1 MDINFSEIIQ
11 EGFGK
16 EYVFAEMVK
25 NYLDDTQQSGLNER
39 LYDKGLIAGQ
49 YDNFDSAFEELNS
62 LRDKNTTL
70 NDFEQEALEL
80 FDSVS
85 WTKTIESVKEKANE
99 KSEIALELEKI
110 ADKFV
115 SSARELINI
124 SGSITKG
131 KL

>member
-1 MDINFSEIIQ
+1 MDINFSKIIQ

-25 NYLDDTQQSGLNER
+25 NFLDDTQQSDLNKT
-39 LYDKGLIAGQ
+39 LYEKGLIAVQ

-99 KSEIALELEKI
+99 KSEIALELEK
-110 ADKFV
+110 
-115 SSARELINI
+115 LQINLCQVQE
-124 SGSITKG
+124 S
-131 KL
+131 